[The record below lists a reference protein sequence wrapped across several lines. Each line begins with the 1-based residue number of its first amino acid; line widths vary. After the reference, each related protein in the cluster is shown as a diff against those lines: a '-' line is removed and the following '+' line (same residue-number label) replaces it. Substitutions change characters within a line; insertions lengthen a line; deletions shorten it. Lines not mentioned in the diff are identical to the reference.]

1 MRARALGFAGIPV
14 YERHMTLIVDSEEL
28 AAFCKRQEGADFVA
42 VDTEFMRDKTY
53 WPKLCLV
60 QVAGPKEAAAI
71 DAMAAGIELAPLWR
85 LITQS
90 PVLKVFHAA
99 RQDIEIFVRQAGGMP
114 APVFDTQV
122 AAMVCGFGD
131 SVAYDTLV
139 AKLAGA
145 RIDKSSRYTDWQ
157 HRPLSDRQIDYAL
170 SDVVHLRKVY
180 EKLRKRLHQNGR
192 AHWLE
197 DELSVLTDPAIY
209 RTDPEIA
216 WERIKVRGGNPRFLA
231 VLRELAGWR
240 EREAQRRDVPRNR
253 ILRDDSLLDIAAH
266 PPATID
272 ELARGRGVGR
282 GVAEGKLGGDIL
294 AAVKRGLAS
303 DPATW
308 PRLPPRPELP
318 QGLGPLVDLLRVL
331 LKTKCET
338 NDVAQ
343 RLVATTEDLELIAAD
358 DKADVAALKGW
369 RREVFGEDALALKH
383 GRLALAAEGAQVKLI
398 PLEAGRH
405 GAGPAAW
412 PEPHL
417 SELPAGGE

>member
-1 MRARALGFAGIPV
+1 
-14 YERHMTLIVDSEEL
+14 MTLIVDSEEL
-28 AAFCKRQEGADFVA
+28 AAFCRRQEGADFVA

-71 DAMAAGIELAPLWR
+71 DAMAPGIDLDPLWR
-85 LITQS
+85 LVTRS

-99 RQDIEIFVRQAGGMP
+99 RQDIEIFVRQAGAVP

-157 HRPLSDRQIDYAL
+157 HRPLNQRQIDYAL

-180 EKLRKRLHQNGR
+180 ERLRRRLQQNGR

-197 DELSVLTDPAIY
+197 DELATLTDPEIY

-216 WERIKVRGGNPRFLA
+216 WQRIKVRGGNPRFLA
-231 VLRELAGWR
+231 VLRELAAWR
-240 EREAQRRDVPRNR
+240 EREAQRRDIPRNR

-266 PPATID
+266 PPASID

-282 GVAEGKLGGDIL
+282 GVAEGKLGADIL
-294 AAVKRGLAS
+294 AAVKRGLDS
-303 DPATW
+303 DPASW
-308 PRLPPRPELP
+308 PKLPPRPELP

-331 LKTKCET
+331 LKTKCEI

-343 RLVATTEDLELIAAD
+343 RLIATTEDLELIAAD
-358 DKADVAALKGW
+358 DRADVPALKGW
-369 RREVFGEDALALKH
+369 RRTVFGEDALALKH
-383 GRLALAAEGAQVKLI
+383 GRLALAAHGAQVKLV
-398 PLEAGRH
+398 PLAAGTDD
-405 GAGPAAW
+405 AAVVPR
-412 PEPHL
+412 PEL
-417 SELPAGGE
+417 TEVPAGGT

>member
-1 MRARALGFAGIPV
+1 
-14 YERHMTLIVDSEEL
+14 MTLIVDSEAL
-28 AAFCKRQEGADFVA
+28 AAFCHRQEGAEYVA

-60 QVAGPKEAAAI
+60 QVAGPDEAVAI
-71 DAMAAGIELAPLWR
+71 DAMAPGIDLGPLWR
-85 LITQS
+85 LMVGS
-90 PVLKVFHAA
+90 PTLKVFHAA
-99 RQDIEIFVRQAGGMP
+99 RQDIEIFVRQAGGVP
-114 APVFDTQV
+114 VPVFDTQV

-145 RIDKSSRYTDWQ
+145 KIDKSSRYTDWQ
-157 HRPLSDRQIDYAL
+157 HRPLSQRQIDYAL

-180 EKLRKRLHQNGR
+180 ERLRKRLQQNGR

-197 DELSVLTDPAIY
+197 DELGTLTDPDIY

-216 WERIKVRGGNPRFLA
+216 WQRIKVRGGNPRFLA
-231 VLRELAGWR
+231 VLRDLAAWR
-240 EREAQRRDVPRNR
+240 EREAQRRDIPRSR

-266 PPATID
+266 PPSTIE

-282 GVAEGKLGGDIL
+282 GVAEGKLGADIL
-294 AAVKRGLAS
+294 AACQRGLAS

-308 PRLPPRPELP
+308 PKLPPRPEIP

-331 LKTKCET
+331 LKTKSEI

-343 RLVATTEDLELIAAD
+343 RLVATTDDLELIAAD
-358 DKADVAALKGW
+358 DNADVSALKGW

-398 PLEAGRH
+398 RVDAPAH
-405 GAGPAAW
+405 GAEPALRTR
-412 PEPHL
+412 PEL
-417 SELPAGGE
+417 TGIPAGGE